1 MTGAL
6 ACVVLGDWYIIDS
19 GPDFKLSD
27 SILTIELKL
36 IVNKVYFL
44 FKHILIT
51 IYFFISAENIKV
63 FLTKIRHRILQPSN
77 LGFFFWHVLLNC
89 KKQTDKRLL
98 MKGKGFTILH
108 PPKYTVYPV
117 GPNPPN
123 FCTTKK
129 NSYTEFMLYYERKH
143 FRVKRLEC
151 SAYQNQLK
159 IKYY

>member
-1 MTGAL
+1 MSTR
-6 ACVVLGDWYIIDS
+6 YTFYS
-19 GPDFKLSD
+19 
-27 SILTIELKL
+27 SI
-36 IVNKVYFL
+36 
-44 FKHILIT
+44 ILIT
-51 IYFFISAENIKV
+51 IYLFISAENIKV
-63 FLTKIRHRILQPSN
+63 FVTKIRHRILQPSN

-129 NSYTEFMLYYERKH
+129 NQLYGIYALLWTKTFQGKTIRMLCVSKSIKNQILLALWLDFSSKWKKTINDYQSKMLINISYLNI
-143 FRVKRLEC
+143 L
-151 SAYQNQLK
+151 L
-159 IKYY
+159 